1 MGRVFRTFIPAVL
14 CALSLLHAG
23 EDVLP
28 GLESVPDVVADVN
41 GRAIKRNDLVRE
53 MVGAGGTEGISRLV
67 QRILIEQSAK
77 EKGITVTAQDMDQQL
92 NADKIALSS
101 ELLQTPWAKT
111 PPEEII
117 RAHYG
122 MTTDEYKSLVIR
134 QRLLTRRSVGGGTAP
149 SDDELM
155 TFFAKENELFQPQV
169 KYHAQHILLSP
180 FEMRDLYRSLRMSR
194 PEAQMDAYN
203 SERRW
208 RINRER
214 DQGITFKDEQVDLD
228 PVWQRSR
235 QLAERVLR
243 EIKTGQISFEAA
255 VVKYTQD
262 PVDHPTLNPQVDNL
276 RKSERERAG
285 MKPGDVGWFTKKG
298 PMVDQFY
305 NGVKHMKPGEI
316 AGPIRTPYGYHIVKM
331 LEISAP
337 ATVTF
342 ESCKEAVYRAKM
354 ERSIAERADAWMR
367 ELEDKAVIRIERS
380 KLWPPARRNAMVL
393 PDAGA
398 PEQKADEVDPIVASV
413 NGVDIKRSEVWRELV
428 RSDGEDALKRI
439 INMEVVLT
447 LLKSMGLDRLD
458 WECADPTRRTPQPP
472 PARPIS
478 IPVETIDLELNEDR
492 LRHDVEAPNTD
503 FRDYLFSKYGQSV
516 DECKRKMEASLIVL
530 EAIRRKIKT
539 DDGTLQVQFALAKE
553 NYVDPEWY
561 EISHILIVPTGGMQK
576 ADKTAQLGAL
586 DVAGYVYK
594 TFQANPT
601 QETFIQLMR
610 ESSMEDRSAIKSRDG
625 KLGACHPDL
634 RNPDLPEGPTIYNE
648 IRRQKLEKGQASSPI
663 RTFRGY
669 HIVRVDARHPQMPA
683 IFENVKKRVE
693 RDYLN
698 ERAKMYT
705 DIWLRALNN
714 RAQIKKFIYNRP
726 DELKFDTGRPDYFP
740 VPKD

>member
-1 MGRVFRTFIPAVL
+1 MRSVSGILVPAVL
-14 CALSLLHAG
+14 CALTLLQAG
-23 EDVLP
+23 EDALP

-41 GRAIKRNDLVRE
+41 GRPIKRNDLVRE

-77 EKGITVTAQDMDQQL
+77 EKGVVVSVQDEDQQL

-122 MTTDEYKSLVIR
+122 MTTDEYKNLVIR
-134 QRLLTRRSVGGGTAP
+134 QRLLTRRSVGGGAAP

-155 TFFAKENELFQPQV
+155 AFFAKENELFQPQV
-169 KYHAQHILLSP
+169 RYHAQHILLSP
-180 FEMRDLYRSLRMSR
+180 FEMRDLYRSLRMAR

-208 RINRER
+208 RINKQR
-214 DQGITFKDEQVDLD
+214 DEGITFKDEQVDLD
-228 PVWQRSR
+228 PVWQRSK
-235 QLAERVLR
+235 QLADRVLR
-243 EIKTGQISFEAA
+243 EIKTGVITFEAA

-262 PVDHPTLNPQVDNL
+262 PVDHPTLNPQVDNQ
-276 RKSERERAG
+276 RKTERERAG

-298 PMVDQFY
+298 PMVDQFF
-305 NGVKHMKPGEI
+305 NGVKNMKPGEI

-331 LEISAP
+331 LEISTP
-337 ATVTF
+337 PMVTF
-342 ESCKEAVYRAKM
+342 EACKEAVFRAKM
-354 ERSIAERADAWMR
+354 ERSIAEKADAWMK
-367 ELEDKAVIRIERS
+367 ELEDKAVIRVDRS
-380 KLWPPARRNAMVL
+380 KLWPPARRNAVVL

-398 PEQKADEVDPIVASV
+398 TEQKAEEADPVVATV
-413 NGVDIKRSEVWRELV
+413 NGVNIKRSEVWRELV
-428 RSDGEDALKRI
+428 RSDGEDALKRLV
-439 INMEVVLT
+439 NMEVVLT

-458 WECADPTRRTPQPP
+458 WECADPTRRAPQPP
-472 PARPIS
+472 PAHPIS
-478 IPVETIDLELNEDR
+478 IPVETIDLELNDIR

-503 FRDYLFSKYGQSV
+503 FRDYLFAKYGQSV
-516 DECKRKMEASLIVL
+516 DEYKRKMEASLILL

-553 NYVDPEWY
+553 QYVDPEWY

-576 ADKTAQLGAL
+576 ADQNAQLQAL
-586 DVAGYVYK
+586 NMITEAYK
-594 TFQANPT
+594 TFQASPSN
-601 QETFIQLMR
+601 ETFTQLAR
-610 ESSMEDRSAIKSRDG
+610 DWSMEDRSAIKSRDG

-648 IRRQKLEKGQASSPI
+648 IRRQKLEKGQVSAPI
-663 RTFRGY
+663 KTFRGY

-705 DIWLRALNN
+705 DIWLRALNTK
-714 RAQIKKFIYNRP
+714 AQIKKFMYNRP
-726 DELKFDTGRPDYFP
+726 DDLKFETGRPDYFP
-740 VPKD
+740 IPKE

>member
-1 MGRVFRTFIPAVL
+1 MRPFFRFLIPAL
-14 CALSLLHAG
+14 LALPFVHAG
-23 EDVLP
+23 EDALP
-28 GLESVPDVVADVN
+28 GLENVPDVVADVN
-41 GRAIKRNDLVRE
+41 GRTIKRNDLVRE
-53 MVGAGGTEGISRLV
+53 MVGAGATEGISRLV
-67 QRILIEQSAK
+67 QRILVEQSAK
-77 EKGITVTAQDMDQQL
+77 EKGVVITDQDIEQQL
-92 NADKIALSS
+92 AADKIALSS

-122 MTTDEYKSLVIR
+122 MTTDEYKNLVIR

-149 SDDELM
+149 SDDELL
-155 TFFAKENELFQPQV
+155 TFFGKENQLFQPQV
-169 KYHAQHILLSP
+169 RYHAQHILLSP
-180 FEMRDLYRSLRMSR
+180 FEMRDLYRSLRMQR
-194 PEAQMDAYN
+194 PEMQMDAYN

-208 RINRER
+208 RINKQR
-214 DQGITFKDEQVDLD
+214 DQGIEFKDEQVDLD
-228 PVWQRSR
+228 PVWARSK

-243 EIKTGQISFEAA
+243 EIKTGQMTFESA

-285 MKPGDVGWFTKKG
+285 MKPGDVGWFTSRG

-305 NGVKHMKPGEI
+305 KGVKDMKPGDI
-316 AGPIRTPYGYHIVKM
+316 AGPIRTPYGYHIVRM
-331 LEISAP
+331 LEVSAP
-337 ATVTF
+337 PQVTF
-342 ESCKEAVYRAKM
+342 ESCKEAVYRAWM
-354 ERSIAERADAWMR
+354 ERSIQKKADVWMN
-367 ELEDKAVIRIERS
+367 ELEDRAVIRIDKS
-380 KLWPPARRNAMVL
+380 KLWPPSRRNAMVL

-398 PEQKADEVDPIVASV
+398 PEQKVDEVDPVVATV
-413 NGVDIKRSEVWRELV
+413 NGTEIRRSEIWRELV
-428 RSDGEDALKRI
+428 RADGEEALKRL

-458 WECADPTRRTPQPP
+458 WDCADPTRRTPQPP

-478 IPVETIDLELNEDR
+478 IPVETVDLELNDDR
-492 LRHDVEAPNTD
+492 LRHDIEAPNTD
-503 FRDYLFSKYGQSV
+503 FRDYLYSKYGQTV

-576 ADKTAQLGAL
+576 ADQSAQLQAL
-586 DVAGYVYK
+586 NIAGHVYK

-601 QETFIQLMR
+601 QETFVQLAR
-610 ESSMEDRSAIKSRDG
+610 DFSMEDRGAIKSRDG
-625 KLGACHPDL
+625 KLGACNPDL
-634 RNPDLPEGPTIYNE
+634 RNPDLPEGPALYTE
-648 IRRQKLEKGQASSPI
+648 IRKQKLEKGQASSPI

-669 HIVRVDARHPQMPA
+669 QIVRIDARHPQRQA

-714 RAQIKKFIYNRP
+714 RAQIKKFIFNRP
-726 DELKFDTGRPDYFP
+726 DDLKFENTRPDYFP
-740 VPKD
+740 VPKE